1 MAGVLEGIR
10 VIDLTRYIAG
20 PYCGGPPPCLPIA
33 SSLSAG

>member
-20 PYCGGPPPCLPIA
+20 PYCGGPPVFL
-33 SSLSAG
+33 